1 MKAMRLRE
9 SSPHCLAG
17 LAYFVSRAT
26 SSGVSQL
33 VIERHQCDA
42 LVKKIEPLIARVYEH
57 RHMRNRRDG
66 SGRTLT
72 QRSLKSGADAVLR

>member
-42 LVKKIEPLIARVYEH
+42 LAAQAAL
-57 RHMRNRRDG
+57 G
-66 SGRTLT
+66 G
-72 QRSLKSGADAVLR
+72 LKV